1 MTGHGE
7 KLTRKQESAIAAL
20 ISEPTVLQAAEK
32 TGVGESTLWR
42 WMKESGFRSAYRQAR
57 REVVD
62 RAVGRVQ
69 DACAEAVETL
79 RAVMQDSNA
88 PASSRVTAAK
98 SVLEI
103 ALRSM
108 ELQDLEERITQLEQI
123 AEAKDWRPVP

>member
-20 ISEPTVLQAAEK
+20 ISEPTVLQAAQK

-42 WMKESGFRSAYRQAR
+42 WMKGSGFRSAYRQAR
-57 REVVD
+57 RDVVD

-69 DACAEAVETL
+69 DACTEAVETL
-79 RAVMQDSNA
+79 RAIMQDSNA
-88 PASSRVTAAK
+88 PTSSRVTAAK

-103 ALRSM
+103 ALRSI
-108 ELQDLEERITQLEQI
+108 ELQDLEERIAELEQI
-123 AEAKDWRPVP
+123 AVTSNWRERP